1 MPLSNSAPIAYYQ
14 ALVGTHRAGKWHV
27 QTLPWCAGVSD
38 INELNYKLAERT
50 VVPKAPFLTGTENF
64 DTKAIVKLY
73 MDVADSCMF
82 LLWLTDRDA
91 EKKSDW

>member
-1 MPLSNSAPIAYYQ
+1 M
-14 ALVGTHRAGKWHV
+14 
-27 QTLPWCAGVSD
+27 
-38 INELNYKLAERT
+38 
-50 VVPKAPFLTGTENF
+50 VPKAPFLTGTENF